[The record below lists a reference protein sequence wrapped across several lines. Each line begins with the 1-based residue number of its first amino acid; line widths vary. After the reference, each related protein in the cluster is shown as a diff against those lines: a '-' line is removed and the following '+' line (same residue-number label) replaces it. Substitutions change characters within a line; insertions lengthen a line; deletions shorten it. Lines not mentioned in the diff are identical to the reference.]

1 MKKLIAGLV
10 CGAVML
16 AGFLPA
22 AFAVSSAS
30 VSMQASAEQA
40 AATLNLSNSA
50 QEITAVSLSFQV
62 NVTSGTS
69 DKTSVWFAFDNS
81 LPANIQEYRYNA
93 STGRLTLYL
102 SGKDALFKENSSLLG
117 NIKASS
123 QEGGVT
129 LSVEPIADSLKLVN
143 TAHET
148 MNAPTMDGSGAVE
161 LVVGDGGE
169 NAKPKV
175 DFTALANAIASA
187 ESKDASQ
194 YTTESWNALQAALRS
209 AKAVLAS
216 ADSTQESVD
225 SATNALNAA
234 IHGLVSVNNGSGSSS
249 SAPTTPTNPTNPTTP
264 TNPSTG
270 GNQVVTV
277 TTSAAKP
284 SASSKKPTSSSSS
297 SSSSDASGSSQST
310 ASSSKKPASSS
321 AASSETGAS
330 SQNTANNETKP
341 KNNDAIVNTIMMV
354 VIGLLVIAIIGI
366 GIAIVIARKR
376 RS

>member
-249 SAPTTPTNPTNPTTP
+249 SAPTTPANPTTP
-264 TNPSTG
+264 TNPSAG

-284 SASSKKPTSSSSS
+284 SASSKKSTSSSSS

-321 AASSETGAS
+321 TASSEISAS

-354 VIGLLVIAIIGI
+354 VIGLLVIAIIGV

>member
-16 AGFLPA
+16 TGLLPA

-62 NVTSGTS
+62 NVTAGTA

-102 SGKDALFKENSSLLG
+102 SGKNALFKENSSLLG

-123 QEGGVT
+123 QESGVT

-148 MNAPTMDGSGAVE
+148 INAPTMDGNSVVE

-175 DFTALANAIASA
+175 DFTALANAVADA

-194 YTTESWNALQAALRS
+194 YTTESWNNLQTALRS

-234 IHGLVSVNNGSGSSS
+234 IHGLVAVNNGSDSSS
-249 SAPTTPTNPTNPTTP
+249 SAPTNPTNPTTP
-264 TNPSTG
+264 TTPTNPSTG
-270 GNQVVTV
+270 GKPSVTV

-284 SASSKKPTSSSSS
+284 A
-297 SSSSDASGSSQST
+297 
-310 ASSSKKPASSS
+310 ASSSKKTAASSS
-321 AASSETGAS
+321 DSASSDASAPSESADSSSEPKPVSSSAS
-330 SQNTANNETKP
+330 SSEQTAVSESNSGETKP
-341 KNNDAIVNTIMMV
+341 QNNDQIVNTIMMV
-354 VIGLLVIAIIGI
+354 VIGLLVAAIIGV
-366 GIAIVIARKR
+366 GIAIVRKR
-376 RS
+376 R

>member
-10 CGAVML
+10 CGAAML

-249 SAPTTPTNPTNPTTP
+249 SAPTTPANPTNP

-277 TTSAAKP
+277 TSSAVKP

-354 VIGLLVIAIIGI
+354 VSGLLVIAIIGI

>member
-297 SSSSDASGSSQST
+297 SSSSDASGSSQPT

>member
-102 SGKDALFKENSSLLG
+102 SGKDALFKESSSLLG

-249 SAPTTPTNPTNPTTP
+249 SAPTTPANPTNP

-277 TTSAAKP
+277 TSSAVKP

-354 VIGLLVIAIIGI
+354 VSGLLVIAIIGI

>member
-117 NIKASS
+117 SIKASS

-249 SAPTTPTNPTNPTTP
+249 SAPTTPANPTTP

-277 TTSAAKP
+277 TSSAVKP

-354 VIGLLVIAIIGI
+354 VSGLLVIAIIGI

>member
-249 SAPTTPTNPTNPTTP
+249 SAPTTPANPTNP

-297 SSSSDASGSSQST
+297 SSSSEASGSSQST

>member
-148 MNAPTMDGSGAVE
+148 MSAPTMDGSGAVE

-249 SAPTTPTNPTNPTTP
+249 SAPTTPANPTNP

-354 VIGLLVIAIIGI
+354 VSGLLVIAIIGI
-366 GIAIVIARKR
+366 GIAIFIARKR

>member
-102 SGKDALFKENSSLLG
+102 SGKDALFKESSSLLG

-249 SAPTTPTNPTNPTTP
+249 SAPTTPANPTNP

>member
-148 MNAPTMDGSGAVE
+148 MNAPTMDGSRAVE

-277 TTSAAKP
+277 TSSAAKP

>member
-148 MNAPTMDGSGAVE
+148 MNAPTMVGSGAVE

-249 SAPTTPTNPTNPTTP
+249 SAPTTPANPTTP

-270 GNQVVTV
+270 GNQVVTA

>member
-148 MNAPTMDGSGAVE
+148 MSAPTMDGSGAVE

-249 SAPTTPTNPTNPTTP
+249 SAPTTPANPTNP

-270 GNQVVTV
+270 GNQVVTA

-284 SASSKKPTSSSSS
+284 SASSKKPPSSSSS

-366 GIAIVIARKR
+366 GIAIVLARKR

>member
-277 TTSAAKP
+277 TSSAVKP
-284 SASSKKPTSSSSS
+284 SATSKKPTSSSSS

-366 GIAIVIARKR
+366 GIAIFIARKR

>member
-277 TTSAAKP
+277 TSSAAKP

-354 VIGLLVIAIIGI
+354 VSGLLVIAIIGI

>member
-117 NIKASS
+117 SIKASS

-249 SAPTTPTNPTNPTTP
+249 SAPTTPANPTNP

-277 TTSAAKP
+277 TSSAVKP

-354 VIGLLVIAIIGI
+354 VSGLLVIAIIGI
-366 GIAIVIARKR
+366 GIAIVIARKH

>member
-249 SAPTTPTNPTNPTTP
+249 SAPTTPANPTNP

-270 GNQVVTV
+270 GNQIATV

>member
-22 AFAVSSAS
+22 VFAVSSAS

-123 QEGGVT
+123 EGGVT

-270 GNQVVTV
+270 GNQVVTA
-277 TTSAAKP
+277 TSSAAKP

-310 ASSSKKPASSS
+310 ASSSKKPTSSS

-354 VIGLLVIAIIGI
+354 VSGLLVIAIIGV

>member
-249 SAPTTPTNPTNPTTP
+249 PAPTTPTNPTNP

-277 TTSAAKP
+277 TSSAVKP

-354 VIGLLVIAIIGI
+354 VSGLLVIAIIGI
-366 GIAIVIARKR
+366 GIAIFIARKR

>member
-277 TTSAAKP
+277 TSSAAKP

>member
-117 NIKASS
+117 SIKASY

-148 MNAPTMDGSGAVE
+148 MSAPTMDGSGAVE

-249 SAPTTPTNPTNPTTP
+249 SAPTTPANPTTP

-270 GNQVVTV
+270 GNQVVTA

>member
-40 AATLNLSNSA
+40 DATLNLSNSA

-249 SAPTTPTNPTNPTTP
+249 SAPTTPANPTNP

-277 TTSAAKP
+277 TSSAVKP

>member
-225 SATNALNAA
+225 SATNTLNAA

-249 SAPTTPTNPTNPTTP
+249 SAPTTPANPTNP

-277 TTSAAKP
+277 TSSAVKP

-354 VIGLLVIAIIGI
+354 VIGLLVIAIIGV

>member
-129 LSVEPIADSLKLVN
+129 LSVEPVADSLKLVN

-249 SAPTTPTNPTNPTTP
+249 SAPTTPANPTTP

-270 GNQVVTV
+270 GNQVVTA
-277 TTSAAKP
+277 TSSAAKP

-354 VIGLLVIAIIGI
+354 VSGLLVIAIIGI

>member
-102 SGKDALFKENSSLLG
+102 SGKAALFKENSSLLG

-148 MNAPTMDGSGAVE
+148 MSAPTMDGSGAVE

-249 SAPTTPTNPTNPTTP
+249 SAPTTPANPTNPTTP

-270 GNQVVTV
+270 GNQVVTA

-354 VIGLLVIAIIGI
+354 VSGLLVIAIIGI
-366 GIAIVIARKR
+366 GIAIFIARKR

>member
-30 VSMQASAEQA
+30 VSIQASAEQA

-148 MNAPTMDGSGAVE
+148 MSAPTMDGSGAVE

-249 SAPTTPTNPTNPTTP
+249 SAPTTPTNPTNPT
-264 TNPSTG
+264 NPSTG
-270 GNQVVTV
+270 GNQVVTA

-354 VIGLLVIAIIGI
+354 VSGLLVIAIIGI

>member
-148 MNAPTMDGSGAVE
+148 MSAPTMDGSGAVE

-249 SAPTTPTNPTNPTTP
+249 SAPTTPANPTTP

-270 GNQVVTV
+270 GNQIATV

-354 VIGLLVIAIIGI
+354 VSGLLVIAIIGI
-366 GIAIVIARKR
+366 GIAIFIARKR

>member
-277 TTSAAKP
+277 TSSAVKP
-284 SASSKKPTSSSSS
+284 SATSKKPTSSSSS

>member
-249 SAPTTPTNPTNPTTP
+249 SAPTTPANPTNP

-270 GNQVVTV
+270 GNQVVTA

-297 SSSSDASGSSQST
+297 SSSSEASGSSQST

>member
-148 MNAPTMDGSGAVE
+148 MSAPTMDGSGAVE

-249 SAPTTPTNPTNPTTP
+249 SAPTTPANPTNP

-270 GNQVVTV
+270 GNQVVTA

-284 SASSKKPTSSSSS
+284 SASSKKPPSSSSS

-366 GIAIVIARKR
+366 GIAIVIARKH

>member
-249 SAPTTPTNPTNPTTP
+249 SAPTTPANPTTP

-270 GNQVVTV
+270 GNQVVTA

-284 SASSKKPTSSSSS
+284 SASSKKPPSSSSS

-321 AASSETGAS
+321 AVSSETGAS

-366 GIAIVIARKR
+366 GIAIVIARKH

>member
-30 VSMQASAEQA
+30 VSIQASAEQA

-148 MNAPTMDGSGAVE
+148 MSAPTMDGSGAVE

-249 SAPTTPTNPTNPTTP
+249 SAPTTPANPTTP

-270 GNQVVTV
+270 GNQIATV

>member
-249 SAPTTPTNPTNPTTP
+249 SAPTTPANPTTP

-277 TTSAAKP
+277 TSSAAKP

>member
-249 SAPTTPTNPTNPTTP
+249 SAPTTPANPTTP

-277 TTSAAKP
+277 TSSAAKP

-366 GIAIVIARKR
+366 GIAIVLARKR

>member
-117 NIKASS
+117 SIKASS

-194 YTTESWNALQAALRS
+194 YTTERWNARQAALRS

-249 SAPTTPTNPTNPTTP
+249 SAPTTPANPTNP

-277 TTSAAKP
+277 TSSAVKP

-354 VIGLLVIAIIGI
+354 VSGLLVIAIIGI

>member
-148 MNAPTMDGSGAVE
+148 MSAPTMDGSGAVE

-249 SAPTTPTNPTNPTTP
+249 SAPTTPANPTTP

>member
-117 NIKASS
+117 SIKASS

-249 SAPTTPTNPTNPTTP
+249 SAPTTPANPTNP

-277 TTSAAKP
+277 TSSAVKP

>member
-270 GNQVVTV
+270 GNQIATV
-277 TTSAAKP
+277 TNSAAKP

>member
-277 TTSAAKP
+277 TSSAVKP

>member
-117 NIKASS
+117 SIKASS

-194 YTTESWNALQAALRS
+194 YTTESWNALQAALCS

-249 SAPTTPTNPTNPTTP
+249 SAPTTPANPTNP

-277 TTSAAKP
+277 TSSAVKP

>member
-117 NIKASS
+117 SIKASS

-249 SAPTTPTNPTNPTTP
+249 SAPTTPANPTNP

-297 SSSSDASGSSQST
+297 SSSSEASGSSQST